1 MNDYNPILA
10 LVIFFGISI
19 LMFFLFR
26 PLKGWFWILQ
36 KNFKSDEKII
46 IEDILKQLYHFEN
59 SGNKVD
65 TKTLVQSLNFKNK
78 SIVEAIK
85 KMSINNL
92 VYFDSDALKL
102 TEEGLEYALRIIR
115 VHRLWERYLADKTG
129 FHKNEWHDRAE
140 RMEHKLDHEETNK
153 LASQLGNP
161 KYDPHG
167 DPIPTKTGKIAE
179 VEGVELPLLP
189 VGSIAR
195 ITHIEDEPEVIYR
208 QILAENI
215 HIGSLLK
222 VVENN
227 KTRIVFHSEGEEVVL
242 APIVAS
248 SLTVFPIE
256 KEVVIEDNIARLS
269 VLQEDETA
277 EIIGISKESR
287 GESRRRLLDLG
298 FVKGSKIKI
307 DLLNPLGEPHAY
319 LVKGTSI
326 ALRKNQASKILIKK
340 LNNEMSNNNLQNETR

>member
-1 MNDYNPILA
+1 MNNYNPVSA
-10 LVIFFGISI
+10 LIVFFGITI
-19 LMFFLFR
+19 LLFLLFR
-26 PLKGWFWILQ
+26 PTKGWFWLLQ
-36 KNFKSDEKII
+36 KNFKSDEKVI

-65 TKTLVQSLNFKNK
+65 TKTLVQSLKFKNK

-102 TEEGLEYALRIIR
+102 TEEGHEYALRIIR
-115 VHRLWERYLADKTG
+115 VHRLWERYLADRTG

-140 RMEHKLDHEETNK
+140 RMEHKLSQDETNK

-161 KYDPHG
+161 QYDPHG

-179 VEGVELPLLP
+179 IEGVELPLLP
-189 VGSIAR
+189 VNSIAR
-195 ITHIEDEPEVIYR
+195 ITHIEDEPEVIYK

-215 HIGSLLK
+215 HIGSLIK
-222 VVENN
+222 IVENN
-227 KTRIVFHSEGEEVVL
+227 KTRIVFHSEGEEFVL

-248 SLTVFPIE
+248 NLTVLPIE

-269 VLQEDETA
+269 GLQENENA

-298 FVKGSKIKI
+298 FVKGSTIKI

-326 ALRKNQASKILIKK
+326 ALRKDQASKILIKK
-340 LNNEMSNNNLQNETR
+340 LDNGN

>member
-1 MNDYNPILA
+1 MNDYNPITA
-10 LVIFFGISI
+10 LLIFFGIVI
-19 LMFFLFR
+19 LIFFLFR
-26 PLKGWFWILQ
+26 PTKGWFWLFQ
-36 KNFKSDEKII
+36 KNFKSDEKVI

-65 TKTLVQSLNFKNK
+65 TKTLVQVLNFNNK

-102 TEEGLEYALRIIR
+102 TEEGHEYALRIIR

-140 RMEHKLDHEETNK
+140 RMEHKLNHDETNK

-161 KYDPHG
+161 KFDPHG
-167 DPIPTKTGKIAE
+167 DPIPTKTGKVAII
-179 VEGVELPLLP
+179 EGVELPLLP
-189 VGSIAR
+189 VNSIAR
-195 ITHIEDEPEVIYR
+195 ITHIEDEPEVIYK

-215 HIGSLLK
+215 HIGSLIK

-227 KTRIVFHSEGEEVVL
+227 KTRIVFQSEGEEFVL

-248 SLTVFPIE
+248 NLTVLLIE
-256 KEVVIEDNIARLS
+256 KEVAMEDNIARLS
-269 VLQEDETA
+269 GLQENETA

-287 GESRRRLLDLG
+287 GQSRRRLLDLG

-307 DLLNPLGEPHAY
+307 DLINPLGDPHAY
-319 LVKGTSI
+319 LVKETSI
-326 ALRKNQASKILIKK
+326 ALRKDQASKILIKK
-340 LNNEMSNNNLQNETR
+340 LDNGN

>member
-1 MNDYNPILA
+1 MNDYNPISA
-10 LVIFFGISI
+10 LIIFFGITI
-19 LMFFLFR
+19 LLFLLFR
-26 PLKGWFWILQ
+26 PTKGWFWLL
-36 KNFKSDEKII
+36 KRNFKSDEKVI

-85 KMSINNL
+85 KMSINDL
-92 VYFDSDALKL
+92 VYFDKDALKL
-102 TEEGLEYALRIIR
+102 TEEGQEYALRIIR
-115 VHRLWERYLADKTG
+115 VHRLWERYLADRTG

-140 RMEHKLDHEETNK
+140 RMEHKLNRDETNK

-161 KYDPHG
+161 KFDPHG

-179 VEGVELPLLP
+179 IEGVELPLLP
-189 VGSIAR
+189 VNSIAR
-195 ITHIEDEPEVIYR
+195 ITHIEDEPEVIYK

-227 KTRIVFHSEGEEVVL
+227 NTRIVFHSEGEEVVL

-248 SLTVFPIE
+248 NLTVLPIE

-269 VLQEDETA
+269 GLQEDEEA

-326 ALRKNQASKILIKK
+326 ALRKDQASKILIKK
-340 LNNEMSNNNLQNETR
+340 LDNGY

>member
-1 MNDYNPILA
+1 MNNYNPITA
-10 LVIFFGISI
+10 LIVFFGISI
-19 LMFFLFR
+19 LLFLLFR
-26 PLKGWFWILQ
+26 PTKGWFWQL
-36 KNFKSDEKII
+36 KKHFKSDEKVI

-65 TKTLVQSLNFKNK
+65 TKTLVQVLNFKNK
-78 SIVEAIK
+78 RIVEAIK

-92 VYFDSDALKL
+92 VYFDKDALKL
-102 TEEGLEYALRIIR
+102 TDEGEEYALRIIR

-129 FHKNEWHDRAE
+129 FHKNEWHNRAE
-140 RMEHKLDHEETNK
+140 RMEHKLNHDETNE

-161 KYDPHG
+161 QYDPHG

-179 VEGVELPLLP
+179 LSGVELPLLP
-189 VGSIAR
+189 VNSLAR
-195 ITHIEDEPEVIYR
+195 ITHIEDEPEVIYQ

-215 HIGSLLK
+215 HIGSLIK

-227 KTRIVFHSEGEEVVL
+227 NTRIVFQSEGEEFIL

-248 SLTVFPIE
+248 NLTVAPIE
-256 KEVVIEDNIARLS
+256 KEVPMEGNIARLS
-269 VLQEDETA
+269 GLQEEEMA

-298 FVKGSKIKI
+298 FVKGSEIKI
-307 DLLNPLGEPHAY
+307 DLLNPLGEPNAY
-319 LVKGTSI
+319 LIKGTSI
-326 ALRKNQASKILIKK
+326 ALRKDQASKILIKK
-340 LNNEMSNNNLQNETR
+340 MNHGN

>member
-1 MNDYNPILA
+1 MNDYNPTSA
-10 LVIFFGISI
+10 LIIFFGISI
-19 LMFFLFR
+19 LLFFLFR
-26 PLKGWFWILQ
+26 PIKGWFWLLQ
-36 KNFKSDEKII
+36 KNFKSDEKVI

-102 TEEGLEYALRIIR
+102 TEEGHEYALRIIR
-115 VHRLWERYLADKTG
+115 VHRLWERYLADRTG

-140 RMEHKLDHEETNK
+140 RMEHKLDHYETNK

-161 KYDPHG
+161 KFDPHG

-179 VEGVELPLLP
+179 IEGVELPLLP
-189 VGSIAR
+189 VNSIAR
-195 ITHIEDEPEVIYR
+195 ITHIEDEPEVIYK

-227 KTRIVFHSEGEEVVL
+227 NMRIVFHSEGEEVVL

-248 SLTVFPIE
+248 NLTVLPIE

-269 VLQEDETA
+269 GLQYNERA

-319 LVKGTSI
+319 LIKGTSI

-340 LNNEMSNNNLQNETR
+340 LDNGN